1 LPTKAIQ
8 NLKKRQLAPIKA
20 ESNGHQ
26 WTNTRKGC
34 I

>member
-1 LPTKAIQ
+1 MKADQ
-8 NLKKRQLAPIKA
+8 SLKKRQLVLIKA